1 MKLSLPFVFPIL
13 FVCLLSVFTFLSCGD
28 DDSSPPKP
36 VITVFEPQNGGVGT
50 LLTIT
55 GENFSTM
62 VNENTVTFHDG
73 RPATVTQ
80 ATATELK
87 VTVPNEAVTG
97 KIRVTVNGEI
107 GISDDDF
114 AVIPPP
120 AITAFAPQSGAVGT
134 TVTITG
140 TNFSTTVEENT
151 VNFHNGIQAAVT
163 NAITTALTVTVP
175 NGAKTGAITV
185 SVNGQRDTSD
195 DDFTVTAAITAFA
208 PQSGPVGSSVIIT
221 GANFSTTAN
230 ENTVTFHD
238 GKTAA
243 VTRATATELTVTVPN
258 GAKTGAITVSVNG
271 QRDTSDDDFTVTA
284 ATAQPTADPT
294 ITAFTPQRGNVGTS
308 ITITGTNF
316 SRIMSD
322 NSVYFHDGIQA
333 NIIRSTAT
341 ELEVNVPDKAITGK
355 IRVEVNN
362 RSVTSGTDFV
372 VITATARPAPTVTAF
387 APQSG
392 PVGSSVIITGTNF
405 STTASENRV
414 TFHDGRPAAVTRA
427 TATALT
433 VTVPNRAKTGAI
445 TVSVNGQRDTSDED
459 FTVTAATAQPT
470 ADPTIT
476 AFTPQR
482 GNVGTSITI
491 TGTNFSRIMSDNS
504 VYFHDGIQANIIRST
519 ATELEV
525 NVPDKAITGK
535 IRVEVN
541 NRSVTSGTD
550 FVVITAT
557 ARPAPTIT
565 AFAPRSGLVG
575 SSVTI
580 TGTNFS
586 TTASEN
592 TVTFHDGIQ
601 ADVTG
606 ATTTKLTVMVPNGA
620 EKGKIRV
627 EVNDKSAASRSDFTV
642 TSPPVGPAPAPTITA
657 FTPTYGMAGSAV
669 TIKGAN
675 FSTTAS
681 ENTVTFHNG
690 VSALVT
696 NATTT
701 ELTVTVPTGAKTG
714 GGHIRVTV
722 NGQEAI
728 AKAIYTVIDAM
739 TTVLPC
745 VADQTVGPN
754 ESCTFSFPSG
764 NKYTF
769 SVDDSG
775 IGCIDWRCYG
785 DTDRSDC
792 ETSVAIGCGGIIDR
806 AVLEPCYKGLTAVN
820 LSGGNWRF
828 LFMPDLIREPSESR
842 CNECGQFPISCLV
855 GEDHVLSAGIGPIT
869 GEAVP
874 NTYVF
879 TLNSSAGVGLKYP
892 SGKLFA
898 PQTEGTKGLKPG
910 NQFYFLYKKSS
921 DMVIPSKGGMIQV
934 NNPANPDVNIFLL
947 TLGSAYF
954 RGRVACDK
962 DLEFAFIERTANEL
976 LQKQDDVVYQVLRGA
991 DYCRKTVEV
1000 TVR

>member
-87 VTVPNEAVTG
+87 VTVPNEAATG

-221 GANFSTTAN
+221 GTNFSTTAN

-284 ATAQPTADPT
+284 ADTAQPTADPT

-316 SRIMSD
+316 SRIVSD
-322 NSVYFHDGIQA
+322 NSI
-333 NIIRSTAT
+333 
-341 ELEVNVPDKAITGK
+341 
-355 IRVEVNN
+355 
-362 RSVTSGTDFV
+362 
-372 VITATARPAPTVTAF
+372 
-387 APQSG
+387 
-392 PVGSSVIITGTNF
+392 
-405 STTASENRV
+405 
-414 TFHDGRPAAVTRA
+414 
-427 TATALT
+427 
-433 VTVPNRAKTGAI
+433 
-445 TVSVNGQRDTSDED
+445 
-459 FTVTAATAQPT
+459 
-470 ADPTIT
+470 
-476 AFTPQR
+476 
-482 GNVGTSITI
+482 
-491 TGTNFSRIMSDNS
+491 
-504 VYFHDGIQANIIRST
+504 YFHDGIQANIIRST

-947 TLGSAYF
+947 TLGRAYF